1 MAQKQLV
8 VESYLHRY
16 QKFVALYLLII
27 TSLGALNFL
36 FYKDKIFEIIFGVL
50 LLMLSC
56 YLLVSIIG
64 KKGLLIKKDILYKGI
79 VVNNTFL
86 IKQKIDTTPFNGFNF
101 ERKKKNNS
109 PGLLEYS
116 GMTFFSNYHE
126 CIIYL
131 VKNDSKNKN
140 KLISL
145 TNFNKY
151 EKVRDFLLRWTR
163 LKE

>member
-8 VESYLHRY
+8 IESYLHRY

-50 LLMLSC
+50 LLILSC

-86 IKQKIDTTPFNGFNF
+86 IKLRFN
-101 ERKKKNNS
+101 
-109 PGLLEYS
+109 
-116 GMTFFSNYHE
+116 
-126 CIIYL
+126 
-131 VKNDSKNKN
+131 
-140 KLISL
+140 
-145 TNFNKY
+145 
-151 EKVRDFLLRWTR
+151 
-163 LKE
+163 